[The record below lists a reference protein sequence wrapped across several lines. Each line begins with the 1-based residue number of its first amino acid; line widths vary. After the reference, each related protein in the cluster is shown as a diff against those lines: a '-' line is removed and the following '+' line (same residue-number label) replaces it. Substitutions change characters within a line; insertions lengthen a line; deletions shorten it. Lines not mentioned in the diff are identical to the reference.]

1 MRGLVF
7 NVMEIQPFR
16 RAAAIQTISL
26 DADRRKLYVSSQ
38 WEVSQVPLD
47 LCEVYGGGCH
57 GCLMSRDP
65 YCGWD
70 QDRCVSIYRAPWYVG
85 QDPLSLGGGGRGS
98 GGGVDGLEEVSVP
111 GLSGGSL
118 LSAGAALG

>member
-1 MRGLVF
+1 MGPR
-7 NVMEIQPFR
+7 P
-16 RAAAIQTISL
+16 
-26 DADRRKLYVSSQ
+26 DAVLLSFQRKLYVSSQ

-70 QDRCVSIYRAPWYVG
+70 QGRCVSIYSSQRYVG
-85 QDPLSLGGGGRGS
+85 QDPSSLGEGGCGR
-98 GGGVDGLEEVSVP
+98 GGGVVGLEEVAVL
-111 GLSGGSL
+111 GLSGGNL
-118 LSAGAALG
+118 LSAGTALG